1 MLKESKVV
9 IIVVMQLIYKYD
21 RQSIS
26 NMADIQRLCVHS
38 TRASKLTSCDVINK

>member
-21 RQSIS
+21 RQSIF
-26 NMADIQRLCVHS
+26 NMADIQRHVHLNLLPVMS
-38 TRASKLTSCDVINK
+38 